1 MNALERHRYLLLA
14 SLGTV
19 LYVTCLGLRDLWFPN
34 EPNVAQTALAMFL
47 GGDWVAPRR
56 MGAVWLDYP
65 PLIYW
70 AGSVSSIAFGA
81 MSEVS
86 LRLPSALGAIVLSL
100 VACHMGSR
108 WFGPA
113 AGLWAG
119 LVLLTSPQFALQA
132 IGYRPDMLFSLFIGS
147 GLLVYASG
155 TRPEPSWTPRVAG
168 FVLFGLA
175 TLTKGPLGVLLPG
188 LVLLLWHAARRE
200 WRLLLT
206 LAPLSLVSV
215 AMYLAWVVAVAWQAG
230 AGNVLQ
236 ELWLQNAARFGSGF
250 RGHARPLHY
259 YALNLWHDMAPWSLL
274 VPPALW
280 WIWRGGTWRDP
291 GQQLLLWW
299 FGIFFLFLSLAAT
312 KRQLY
317 LLPAY
322 PAAALLI
329 GQWLAAVTGG
339 RAGLT
344 APERRVAGIAVVLSG
359 SLLLLLG
366 GSLLL
371 AALGTDLL
379 ARRLALEPLEAA
391 VAESLR
397 TPGLVIGVLSAA
409 AGLWVLRARRH
420 RDWPA
425 AFGRLAVGVV
435 AIFFLGF
442 SWFMPRF
449 NPVKTYAPAARWITV
464 AVGLEPA
471 FGLVNPRRGRAK
483 MAAFGYHTRRRV
495 VLLDTEAAIDGFL
508 RDHPG
513 SVVVLARDAVETIYG
528 PGRND
533 WQLRVVKEL
542 VAGGDRVLRPSTP
555 VNTGLN
561 DAWTACRV
569 SYPGATC

>member
-14 SLGTV
+14 SLGTL

-56 MGAVWLDYP
+56 MGVVWLDYP

-70 AGSVSSIAFGA
+70 AGSASSIIFGA

-86 LRLPSALGAIVLSL
+86 LRLPTALGAIALSL
-100 VACHMGSR
+100 IACHMGSR

-132 IGYRPDMLFSLFIGS
+132 IGYRPDMLFSLFIAS

-155 TRPEPSWTPRVAG
+155 VGPEPSWTPRVAA

-175 TLTKGPLGVLLPG
+175 MLTKGPLGLLLPG
-188 LVLLLWHAARRE
+188 LVLCLWHGARRE
-200 WRLLLT
+200 WRPLLA
-206 LAPLSLVSV
+206 LAPLALVSLVL
-215 AMYLAWVVAVAWQAG
+215 YLAWLFAVAWQAG
-230 AGNVLQ
+230 LGNVLQ
-236 ELWLQNAARFGSGF
+236 ELWLQNAARFGGGV
-250 RGHARPLHY
+250 RGHARPFHY
-259 YALNLWHDMAPWSLL
+259 YALNIWHDMAPWSLL
-274 VPPALW
+274 LPPALW
-280 WIWRGGTWRDP
+280 WIWRGRTWRDP
-291 GQQLLLWW
+291 RQQLLLWW
-299 FGIFFLFLSLAAT
+299 FGTFFLFLSLAAT

-329 GQWLAAVTGG
+329 GQWLAAVAGG

-344 APERRVAGIAVVLSG
+344 APERRLAGIAVVLSG

-366 GSLLL
+366 GGLVL
-371 AALGTDLL
+371 AALATDPL
-379 ARRLALEPLEAA
+379 AQRLALEPLEAA

-397 TPGLVIGVLSAA
+397 TPGLVVGVVSAA
-409 AGLWVLRARRH
+409 AGLRVLRARRYP
-420 RDWPA
+420 DLPP

-435 AIFFLGF
+435 AVFFLLF

-449 NPVKTYAPAARWITV
+449 NPVKTYAPAARWIAE
-464 AVGLEPA
+464 AVGPEPV
-471 FGLVNPRRGRAK
+471 FGLANPRWGRAK
-483 MAAFGYHTRRRV
+483 MAAFGYYARRRV

-513 SVVVLARDAVETIYG
+513 SVVVLARDAAETIYG
-528 PGRND
+528 PGNSD
-533 WQLRVVKEL
+533 WQHRVVKEL
-542 VAGGDRVLRPSTP
+542 VAGGDPYYVLQR
-555 VNTGLN
+555 L
-561 DAWTACRV
+561 
-569 SYPGATC
+569 